1 MASPPSLR
9 LLSVLSAQALPPQ
22 CLSCTCILFLT
33 VNRCP
38 CFSHRVPPSS
48 VLLLTLPLPSFA
60 SHVWKKSLCILST
73 HLFSYPT
80 SGLKHYLQGPQ
91 SKSIPTAVL
100 LAQLLGFS
108 LFGCVFPA
116 SLFLPLIGGAPWA
129 LPSAPSL
136 PLPPLSLCLYFCLLP
151 SLCSEALC
159 GSVPFFWSNPGPTAL
174 AALPLLHPSHAPS
187 KTRTTSG
194 VTPHLPHVHFVCSST
209 SGSPAQTFLSVLI
222 ATRSRRHLFLH
233 PALYTSVC
241 RSLLKTSQLSA
252 VSLWHSL
259 ANSPCP
265 TVPFLAP
272 RTGLPHTAY
281 WPLVSLGLLTLLAQ
295 KLCQLEVFGG
305 MNRSFWSPVLEQE
318 QDHLVTLG
326 K

>member
-48 VLLLTLPLPSFA
+48 VLLLTLLLPSFA

-116 SLFLPLIGGAPWA
+116 SLFLPLIGSAPWA

-136 PLPPLSLCLYFCLLP
+136 PLPPLSLCPLSPFASSLPLPVLLP
-151 SLCSEALC
+151 APQPVLRGSLWLC
-159 GSVPFFWSNPGPTAL
+159 F
-174 AALPLLHPSHAPS
+174 LLLEQSW
-187 KTRTTSG
+187 
-194 VTPHLPHVHFVCSST
+194 PHSL
-209 SGSPAQTFLSVLI
+209 GSPALTPFFPCSQQNQNHFWGHSSP
-222 ATRSRRHLFLH
+222 ATCSLCLFFH
-233 PALYTSVC
+233 
-241 RSLLKTSQLSA
+241 
-252 VSLWHSL
+252 
-259 ANSPCP
+259 
-265 TVPFLAP
+265 
-272 RTGLPHTAY
+272 
-281 WPLVSLGLLTLLAQ
+281 
-295 KLCQLEVFGG
+295 
-305 MNRSFWSPVLEQE
+305 
-318 QDHLVTLG
+318 
-326 K
+326 